1 MSAAGPPQGARPP
14 GGERRAAPIG
24 RDQTIPFR
32 FPVRVYYEDTDAA
45 GVVYYANYLKF
56 MERARTEWLES
67 LGFPLAAFE
76 REHGVVFVV
85 HRCEIDFLLPGR
97 LNDTLDVS
105 VEPVKLGAATLKA
118 RQDVRR
124 GADLLT
130 SALVTL
136 ACLDAARW
144 RPARMP
150 AGLAEKLENSV

>member
-1 MSAAGPPQGARPP
+1 MA
-14 GGERRAAPIG
+14 ER
-24 RDQTIPFR
+24 QPFR
-32 FPVRVYYEDTDAA
+32 LPVRVYYEDTDAA

-56 MERARTEWLES
+56 MERARTEWLEA

-85 HRCEIDFLLPGR
+85 HRCEIDYLSPAR
-97 LNDTLDVS
+97 LNDALDVS
-105 VEPVKLGAATLKA
+105 VEPVKLGAATIKA

-124 GADLLT
+124 GNDVLT

-136 ACLDAARW
+136 ACLDAERW

-150 AGLAEKLENSV
+150 ANLAAILENPA